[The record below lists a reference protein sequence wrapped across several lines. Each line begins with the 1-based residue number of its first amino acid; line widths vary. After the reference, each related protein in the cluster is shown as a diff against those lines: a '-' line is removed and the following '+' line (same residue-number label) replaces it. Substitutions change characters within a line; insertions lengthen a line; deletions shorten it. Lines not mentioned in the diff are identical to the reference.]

1 MKNYR
6 KKLISILGGTIL
18 FISVTF
24 IGCTSADG
32 TSDISSQETE
42 RNSTSSTNSK
52 ETAPEAEQHE
62 EVEVK
67 QSPDKYTWY
76 IKDYVGKNVA
86 AFGYTSMGGEKMDHY
101 GEGYLKLILV
111 NEDGSY
117 IDINN
122 KDELKKYVVT
132 AQNLEPNTELKYT
145 FEKDEEGEEGEEYS
159 LVAYQ
164 NIEEIV
170 LAVKEV
176 GSDSAAKEL
185 TEITVSPDQYTWYIR
200 DYVGRNLAFCGYTP
214 MGGEYRDAYGA
225 STIVFVLMPDDGIY
239 IEPDDEETIKQYVVT
254 GQSVAPNSELK
265 LQLMTD
271 ENGEEYGNLV
281 QSQNIQEIELYL
293 SPVAE

>member
-1 MKNYR
+1 M
-6 KKLISILGGTIL
+6 
-18 FISVTF
+18 
-24 IGCTSADG
+24 
-32 TSDISSQETE
+32 SDAQVI
-42 RNSTSSTNSK
+42 
-52 ETAPEAEQHE
+52 EQVLE
-62 EVEVK
+62 G
-67 QSPDKYTWY
+67 DT
-76 IKDYVGKNVA
+76 G
-86 AFGYTSMGGEKMDHY
+86 AFEI
-101 GEGYLKLILV
+101 LILKYQSQIFYSAMNIVKNKEYAEDICQDAFLKAYEKLDTLQDKEHFYPWLKRIAV
-111 NEDGSY
+111 NLSLNHYERDKRIVDMEDEESDVDYFERLTTGECPEDY
-117 IDINN
+117 II

-145 FEKDEEGEEGEEYS
+145 FEKDEEGEEYS

-176 GSDSAAKEL
+176 GSDSVAKEL

-200 DYVGRNLAFCGYTP
+200 DYVGRNLAFCGYTS

-225 STIVFVLMPDDGIY
+225 STIVFVLMPDDGTY

-265 LQLMTD
+265 LELMSD

-281 QSQNIQEIELYL
+281 ESQNIQEIELYL
-293 SPVAE
+293 SPVVE